1 MSKKSKLAQLQ
12 NISLDES
19 INAGIEE
26 IAITPDS
33 FELIGADANQSEA
46 IVRPSLSYWKDAM
59 RRLAKNKVAIVCVV
73 YLALVII
80 LSIVVPMISPYTMS
94 EIHSDHVNKS
104 LFFKAPD
111 GHFHIFGT
119 DDLGRDLFVRIWS
132 GARVSM
138 FIAFTAVFIN
148 FIVGIVYGG
157 ISGYAGGVVDNVMMR
172 VIEVINGIP
181 YLIIV
186 ILLMM
191 ILPKGIATIIIAYA
205 AVGWTGMARLVR
217 GQMMSLKQ
225 QEYVVA
231 AKTMGAKPSRI
242 IARHLLPN
250 TLSVVIVN
258 ITLAIPA
265 AIFTEA
271 FLSFIGLGVPIP
283 EASWGTL
290 ANSGVRVFQQFPH
303 ALFIPAILI
312 SLTMLSFNLLGDALR
327 DVFDPRLR
335 K

>member
-1 MSKKSKLAQLQ
+1 MSKKSKLAALEATQQ
-12 NISLDES
+12 AEFDEQPR
-19 INAGIEE
+19 E
-26 IAITPDS
+26 AIIIDNS
-33 FELIGADANQSEA
+33 FDLVGKDTEQAEL
-46 IVRPSLSYWKDAM
+46 IVRPSLSYGKDAM
-59 RRLAKNKVAIVCVV
+59 RRLAKNKVAIACAI
-73 YLALVII
+73 YLAVII
-80 LSIVVPMISPYTMS
+80 FMSVVVPLLSPYTMS
-94 EIHSDHVNKS
+94 EIHIEHTDKTI
-104 LFFKAPD
+104 FYMAED
-111 GHFHIFGT
+111 GHMHIFGT
-119 DDLGRDLFVRIWS
+119 DSLGRDIFVRIWS
-132 GARVSM
+132 GAQISM

-148 FIVGIVYGG
+148 FIIGIIYGG
-157 ISGYAGGVVDNVMMR
+157 ISGYVGGSVDNIMMR
-172 VIEVINGIP
+172 IIEIINGIP
-181 YLIIV
+181 YLMIV

-191 ILPKGIATIIIAYA
+191 VMKAGVTTIIIAYA

-217 GQMMSLKQ
+217 GQIMTLKE

-231 AKTMGAKPSRI
+231 AKTMGARPMRI

-258 ITLAIPA
+258 ITLAIPG

-283 EASWGTL
+283 QASWGTL
-290 ANSGVRVFQQFPH
+290 ANEGVRVFQQFPH
-303 ALFIPAILI
+303 MLFLPAIFI